1 MNILSTLKKEWYIV
15 IILLLPYLLIPFIW
29 SEVPDQIPIHWN
41 MEGEVDSYGDK
52 SFVLYWFPLFGIVT
66 YLGILLVPLIDP
78 KKRVKTDQKPLP
90 ALRLLLPLFMTGL
103 YAVMI
108 MPTFK
113 PGWDQSF
120 MIFLLVTVL
129 LLVIGNYLRTLKPN
143 YFIGIR
149 TPWTLEDPDN
159 WRKTHELGSKLWI
172 GTSLLLLV
180 LAFFI
185 PAELYARL
193 FFGGVMVMAVVP
205 LAYSF
210 WLFKRQPGN

>member
-1 MNILSTLKKEWYIV
+1 MKILSTLKKEWYILL
-15 IILLLPYLLIPFIW
+15 IILLPYLLIPFIW
-29 SEVPDQIPIHWN
+29 EQVPEQIPIHFN
-41 MEGEVDSYGDK
+41 IEGEVDDYADK
-52 SFVLYWFPLFGIVT
+52 SFVLYWFPLMAILT
-66 YLGILLVPLIDP
+66 YLTILIVPLIDP
-78 KKRVKTDQKPLP
+78 KKRISIDQKPLP
-90 ALRLLLPLFMTGL
+90 ALRLFLPLFFTGI

-129 LLVIGNYLRTLKPN
+129 LLIFGNYLRTLQPN

-172 GTSLLLLV
+172 GVSLLLLI
-180 LAFFI
+180 LAFFV
-185 PAELYARL
+185 PAGMYARL
-193 FFGGVMVMAVVP
+193 FFGGVMIMAIVP
-205 LAYSF
+205 LLYSF

>member
-1 MNILSTLKKEWYIV
+1 MKLLSTLKKEWYIV
-15 IILLLPYLLIPFIW
+15 LLLLLPYLLIPVIGDQ
-29 SEVPDQIPIHWN
+29 VPDQVPTHWN
-41 MEGEVDSYGDK
+41 LQGEADDFSDK
-52 SFVLYWFPLFGIVT
+52 SFVLWWFPLLAIGT
-66 YLGILLVPLIDP
+66 YLLILIVPLIDP
-78 KKRVKTDQKPLP
+78 KKRISIDQKPLP
-90 ALRLLLPLFMTGL
+90 ALRLFLPLFFLGM

-120 MIFLLVTVL
+120 MVYLLVTLL
-129 LLVIGNYLRTLKPN
+129 LLVFGNYLRTLQPN

-180 LAFFI
+180 IAFLV
-185 PAELYARL
+185 PAGIYSKI
-193 FFGGVMVMAVVP
+193 FFGGVMVMAIVP

-210 WLFKRQPGN
+210 WLFKSQPDN